1 MHDLHEIQR
10 LVRAGTP
17 IIAVDTVDI
26 ARSEEIFAALARN
39 ADRPT
44 WRYSLASGLARAG
57 MPAST
62 LGPGR
67 APHEVLAH
75 ILSIKIPGVWWLLD
89 VAPQIGDPMIKS
101 QLREI
106 ALRHREVPHTLILV
120 GPGAQVPPGLRTVAA
135 RMELALPGH
144 AELIDLIAEES
155 SAWSRESGRPMRRD
169 EDAVTALQRQLAGL
183 THGDARR
190 LVRVAIRDDGV
201 LDARDLPEVIAA
213 KHRLL
218 DSDGALSL
226 ELDVAGLDQVAGLDR
241 LKRWLAE
248 RGPSFTAARVLPGL
262 DPPKGILL
270 LGVQGAGKSLAA
282 RAVAGAWRVPL
293 LRLDFATLYDKY
305 IGETERKL
313 REALRTATVM
323 APCVLWVDEIEKGLA
338 SGGEESGPGKRVLGT
353 LLTWMA
359 ERRER
364 VFMVATAN
372 DIQALPPELMRK
384 GRFDEIFFV
393 DLPGPAAREAIVRIH
408 ARKRGLDPATLD
420 ATAIAIAAA
429 GFSGA
434 EIEQALVAALYAAH
448 ARGEPLATRHI
459 VEAIES
465 TRPLSVI
472 MAERIDGLRAWAA
485 ERTVAAG

>member
-1 MHDLHEIQR
+1 MHDVHELER
-10 LVRAGTP
+10 LIRAGTP
-17 IIAVDTVDI
+17 LIVVDTVDI
-26 ARSEEIFAALARN
+26 ARCEEVFATLARKS
-39 ADRPT
+39 DRPA
-44 WRYSLASGLARAG
+44 WRYSLASGLARIG
-57 MPAST
+57 MGNSV

-67 APHEVLAH
+67 TPHDVLAH
-75 ILSIKIPGVWWLLD
+75 ILSIKVPGVWLLLD
-89 VAPQIGDPMIKS
+89 VAPQITESMVKS

-106 ALRHREVPHTLILV
+106 ALRHREVPHTLVLV
-120 GPGAQVPPGLRTVAA
+120 GPGAQVPAGLRTVAA
-135 RMELALPGH
+135 KMELSLPGH
-144 AELIDLIAEES
+144 AELIELIAEEAT
-155 SAWSRESGRPMRRD
+155 AWSRETGRPVRRD
-169 EDAVTALQRQLAGL
+169 DEAVAALKRQLAGL

-190 LVRVAIRDDGV
+190 LVRVAIRDDGI
-201 LDARDLPEVIAA
+201 LDDRDLPAVIAA

-226 ELDVAGLDQVAGLDR
+226 ELDVAGLDQIAGLDR

-248 RGPSFTAARVLPGL
+248 RGPSFTAARPLPGL
-262 DPPKGILL
+262 DPPKGVLL

-293 LRLDFATLYDKY
+293 LRLDFAALYDKY

-364 VFMVATAN
+364 VFLVATAN
-372 DIQALPPELMRK
+372 DIQSLPPELMRK

-408 ARKRGLDPATLD
+408 AKKRGLDPATLD
-420 ATAIAIAAA
+420 TAAIASAAA

-434 EIEQALVAALYAAH
+434 EIEQALIAALYAAH
-448 ARGEPLATRHI
+448 ARGEPLATGHL
-459 VEAIES
+459 VEAIRS
-465 TRPLSVI
+465 TRPLSVV
-472 MAERIDGLRAWAA
+472 MAERIDALRAWAA
-485 ERTVAAG
+485 ERTVSAD

>member
-10 LVRAGTP
+10 LVDAGTP

-26 ARSEEIFAALARN
+26 ARSEEIFAAIARKS
-39 ADRPT
+39 DRPT

-57 MPAST
+57 MPPST

-75 ILSIKIPGVWWLLD
+75 ILSIKIPALWWLLD
-89 VAPQIGDPMIKS
+89 VAPQVTDPMVKS

-106 ALRHREVPHTLILV
+106 ALRHREVPHTLVLV
-120 GPGAQVPPGLRTVAA
+120 GPGAKVPPGLRTVAA
-135 RMELALPGH
+135 QVELALPGQ
-144 AELIDLIAEES
+144 AELIELIAEES
-155 SAWSRESGRPMRRD
+155 SAWSRESGRPVRRD
-169 EDAVTALQRQLAGL
+169 ENAVGALQRQLGGL

-190 LVRVAIRDDGV
+190 LVRVAIRDDGI
-201 LDARDLPEVIAA
+201 LDDRDLPEVIAA

-226 ELDVAGLDQVAGLDR
+226 ELDVAGLDQVAGLER

-248 RGPSFTAARVLPGL
+248 RGPSFTAARALPGL
-262 DPPKGILL
+262 DPPKGMLL

-293 LRLDFATLYDKY
+293 LRLDFAALYDKY

-313 REALRTATVM
+313 REALRTAAIM
-323 APCVLWVDEIEKGLA
+323 EPCVLWVDEIEKGIA

-364 VFMVATAN
+364 VFLVATAN

-393 DLPGPAAREAIVRIH
+393 DLPGKAAREAIVRIH
-408 ARKRGLDPATLD
+408 ARKRGLDPATID
-420 ATAIAIAAA
+420 AVAVADASA

-434 EIEQALVAALYAAH
+434 EIEQALISALYSAH
-448 ARGEPLATRHI
+448 ARGEPLATRHL
-459 VEAIES
+459 VEAIAS
-465 TRPLSVI
+465 TRPLSVV
-472 MAERIDGLRAWAA
+472 MAERVNALRVWAA
-485 ERTVAAG
+485 ERTVSAD

>member
-1 MHDLHEIQR
+1 MHDLHELER
-10 LVRAGTP
+10 LVRAGTA

-26 ARSEEIFAALARN
+26 ARSEEVYAALGRKS
-39 ADRPT
+39 DRPT
-44 WRYSLASGLARAG
+44 WRYSLASGLARSG
-57 MPAST
+57 MPTSV

-75 ILSIKIPGVWWLLD
+75 ILSIKVPAVWWLLD
-89 VAPQIGDPMIKS
+89 LVPQLADPMITS
-101 QLREI
+101 QLREL
-106 ALRHREVPHTLILV
+106 ALRHRETPHTLILV
-120 GPGAQVPPGLRTVAA
+120 GAGATIPPALRTVGA
-135 RMELALPGH
+135 RLELSLPTH
-144 AELIDLIAEES
+144 AELVDMVHEEAMLWGREKGHPVRQDE
-155 SAWSRESGRPMRRD
+155 SAV
-169 EDAVTALQRQLAGL
+169 AALTRQLAGL

-190 LVRVAIRDDGV
+190 LIRVAVRDDGV
-201 LDARDLPEVIAA
+201 LDDRDLPAVVDA

-218 DSDGALSL
+218 DTGGALSL
-226 ELDVAGLDQVAGLDR
+226 ELDVARLDDVAGLDR

-248 RGPSFTAARVLPGL
+248 RASGFTAARPLPGL
-262 DPPKGILL
+262 DPPKGVLL

-293 LRLDFATLYDKY
+293 LRLDFAALYDKY

-313 REALRTATVM
+313 REALKTAAVM
-323 APCVLWVDEIEKGLA
+323 APCVLWIDEIEKGLA
-338 SGGEESGPGKRVLGT
+338 SGGEDSGPGKRVLGS

-364 VFMVATAN
+364 VFLVATAN

-393 DLPGPAAREAIVRIH
+393 DLPGQAAREAIVRIH

-420 ATAIAIAAA
+420 AAAIATASA

-434 EIEQALVAALYAAH
+434 EIEQALIAALYAAH
-448 ARGEPLATRHI
+448 ARGEPLATAHMLGSI
-459 VEAIES
+459 AS
-465 TRPLSVI
+465 TRPLSVV
-472 MAERIDGLRAWAA
+472 MAERIDALRAWAA
-485 ERTVAAG
+485 ERTVSAD